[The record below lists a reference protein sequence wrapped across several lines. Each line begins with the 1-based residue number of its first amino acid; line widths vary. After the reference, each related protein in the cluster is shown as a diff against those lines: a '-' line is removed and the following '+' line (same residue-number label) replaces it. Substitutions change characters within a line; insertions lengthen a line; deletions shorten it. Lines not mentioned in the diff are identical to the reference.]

1 MSSVGF
7 DARVTLSPAGTA
19 AAAAAKASNA
29 AGADGA
35 DFAAS
40 LKNALDGV
48 NATQNDAE
56 NLARAFQTGDKDVG
70 LEETMVAIA
79 KANVSFQTL
88 VQVRNRLVSAY
99 HDIMNM
105 QV

>member
-1 MSSVGF
+1 MSNVAF

-19 AAAAAKASNA
+19 AAAAARPA
-29 AGADGA
+29 AGASTG

-40 LKNALDGV
+40 LKSALDGV
-48 NATQNDAE
+48 NATQNQADD
-56 NLARAFQTGDKDVG
+56 LARAFQTGDKDVG